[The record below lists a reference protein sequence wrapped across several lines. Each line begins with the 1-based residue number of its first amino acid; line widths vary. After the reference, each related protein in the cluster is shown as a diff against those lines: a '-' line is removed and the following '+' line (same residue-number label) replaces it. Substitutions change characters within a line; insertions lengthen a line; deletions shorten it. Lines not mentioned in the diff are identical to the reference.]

1 MIFKKK
7 QWNSDLG
14 LASEVISLSAV
25 DTRVGNQLTGTSK
38 DIFGVLTLT
47 NCLISSCSTLYYS
60 ST

>member
-7 QWNSDLG
+7 QWNSDSG
-14 LASEVISLSAV
+14 LASEVS
-25 DTRVGNQLTGTSK
+25 R